1 MFERKIYNDIVSWH
15 ESLKIKKRALIIKGL
30 RQIGK
35 TTIVRKFCEEHY
47 ENVVCI
53 DFMHN
58 SSVKSLFD
66 KDLNVNDL
74 IISLSASNLGAKF
87 IPYKTI
93 IILMN
98 YKNVQMLDLL
108 LNHLWKMVD
117 LILFV
122 LDHFLV

>member
-47 ENVVCI
+47 ENVVYI

-93 IILMN
+93 IIFDELQECAN
-98 YKNVQMLDLL
+98 ARSAIK
-108 LNHLWKMVD
+108 
-117 LILFV
+117 
-122 LDHFLV
+122 

>member
-1 MFERKIYNDIVSWH
+1 MFERKIYNDIISWH

-47 ENVVCI
+47 ENVVYI

-58 SSVKSLFD
+58 TSVKTLFD

-93 IILMN
+93 IIL
-98 YKNVQMLDLL
+98 
-108 LNHLWKMVD
+108 
-117 LILFV
+117 
-122 LDHFLV
+122 